1 MYTECMELQERSQ
14 VTRLTRVQMD
24 SPPLTTMQFWT
35 SYWSC
40 EFHLQ
45 NRDSHCCPI
54 RSGGKDK
61 LILPMCQFAWRKKW
75 KCQLLRHVWLFTTTW
90 TAVYHAPLS
99 MELILQARKL
109 EWVSIPFSRSLPDP
123 GIKLGSPAL
132 KADFLPSEPWA
143 WYVAKIQEQWWMVS
157 IEYLVN
163 AGLTR

>member
-14 VTRLTRVQMD
+14 VTRLTGVQMD
-24 SPPLTTMQFWT
+24 SLPLTTMQLWT
-35 SYWSC
+35 SYCSC

-99 MELILQARKL
+99 MELILQARTL
-109 EWVSIPFSRSLPDP
+109 EWLSIPFSRSLPDP

-132 KADFLPSEPWA
+132 KADSLPSEPWA

-157 IEYLVN
+157 RVFGECWVD
-163 AGLTR
+163 